1 MKKKKKR
8 KMKTKRIQQNYKS
21 KFNKYLQRHL
31 ENEYKRIIFQIILLE
46 TKMQELR
53 LEEKSIHQNKHT

>member
-1 MKKKKKR
+1 MKRKMKRIRKKKKR
-8 KMKTKRIQQNYKS
+8 
-21 KFNKYLQRHL
+21 KFNKYLQRHPVD
-31 ENEYKRIIFQIILLE
+31 EYGKIILQNRLSE